1 MRFVSMMRAAARVP
15 YWLLF
20 QSHPQPLEF
29 FTAPN
34 RFLFFDSTPLYCPS
48 EIEISATNMLDFK
61 SKTRS
66 CFTAAINESKNPK
79 FLAINHNAISFDKEV
94 NFSIHCLIT

>member
-1 MRFVSMMRAAARVP
+1 
-15 YWLLF
+15 
-20 QSHPQPLEF
+20 
-29 FTAPN
+29 
-34 RFLFFDSTPLYCPS
+34 
-48 EIEISATNMLDFK
+48 MLDFK